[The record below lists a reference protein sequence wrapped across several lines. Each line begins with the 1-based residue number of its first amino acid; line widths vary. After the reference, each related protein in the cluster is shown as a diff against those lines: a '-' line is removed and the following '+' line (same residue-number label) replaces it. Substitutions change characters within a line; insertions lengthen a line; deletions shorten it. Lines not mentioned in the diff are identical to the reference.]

1 MSLQKIHLRKLL
13 QIFYASNAKRTSLL
27 RDDIRSEIR
36 KTAGLDAGG
45 GDFHVPFWSDA
56 KNHASGQADL
66 ILLTKTRIAANEG
79 RSRLYPLLQ
88 DAFLTWWNEKRR
100 WRNEDFVVMPEPV
113 KARLQIAELDSVVK
127 VENLLAVRIGERTDR
142 LVYPYFC
149 EAPPLSEEAARL
161 GLWALHEALKA
172 YSIDDFRILDIL
184 RSRSFSTSDVPMQ
197 GNERALFA
205 AKYKAALADWERLK
219 KEYE

>member
-27 RDDIRSEIR
+27 RDDIRSEIS

-127 VENLLAVRIGERTDR
+127 VENLLAV
-142 LVYPYFC
+142 
-149 EAPPLSEEAARL
+149 PPLSEEAARL